1 MKKLLLAALLVPL
14 LAHAAS
20 WVAVGSEAGN
30 RSYIDKAS
38 ILKAPGGFKV
48 WSMVSFTSEQTTQ
61 DGTPY
66 LSVKALHIYACI
78 DRTVTLLNQVYYGA
92 AMGKGPVAQNV
103 KFEKFSPED
112 IIPDSTYDGALQLI
126 CKRGKK

>member
-1 MKKLLLAALLVPL
+1 MKKLLLAALLFPL
-14 LAHAAS
+14 LAQAAS
-20 WVAVGSEAGN
+20 WVGVGSDAGN
-30 RSYIDKAS
+30 RAYIDKAS
-38 ILKAPGGFKV
+38 ILKTPGGFKV
-48 WSMVSFTSEQTTQ
+48 WSMVSFAREQTTQ

-66 LSVKALHIYACI
+66 LSVKALHIYACKE
-78 DRTVTLLNQVYYGA
+78 RTVTLLNQVYYGA

-126 CKRGKK
+126 CKRGRK